1 MFLLF
6 VCENYLILII
16 VFTINLVYKCL
27 EALNFVDWFI
37 DMILGR
43 KMSGE
48 SVTRPLAVRTVVLD
62 AKFEV

>member
-16 VFTINLVYKCL
+16 VFTINLVYECL